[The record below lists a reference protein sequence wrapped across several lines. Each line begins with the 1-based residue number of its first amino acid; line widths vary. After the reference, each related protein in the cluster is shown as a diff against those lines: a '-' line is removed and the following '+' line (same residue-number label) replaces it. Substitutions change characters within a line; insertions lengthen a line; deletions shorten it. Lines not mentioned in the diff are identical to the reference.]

1 MEGIEPLLSNLIRS
15 EPTAAVAN
23 PMQYTHP
30 QPEEPKY
37 EMDLFHSKLVSM
49 IECPVCL
56 EPIAPPIHQCRRG
69 HLVKCLTTIYY
80 VINLLINF
88 WVGVR

>member
-15 EPTAAVAN
+15 EPAAAVTN
-23 PMQYTHP
+23 PLQPTQA
-30 QPEEPKY
+30 QPEEPKN
-37 EMDLFHSKLVSM
+37 EMDLFHAKLVSM

-69 HLVKCLTTIYY
+69 HLVKCLTVVYF

-88 WVGVR
+88 